1 MTRPSWTTVAPVLA
15 IVALAPAWFAHPES
29 SLVLGVLALLLVGAV
44 LAAVHHAEVVAHR
57 VGEPYGSLVLAVA
70 VTIIEVGL
78 IVTLMVTSDK
88 DASGLARDTVFA
100 AVMITV
106 NGIVGISLLVGALK
120 HHLAV
125 FNPEGTGAALATV
138 IALAVLCLVVP
149 SVTTSEPGPEFT
161 GAQLAFAAIASLAL
175 YGMFVFTQTIR
186 HRDFFLPVAHGQYV
200 PMVATKA
207 EAVAAAEDREA
218 VRATARQERLDGLE
232 HEPVDLDEDGH
243 ADPPTDRAA
252 LASLGLLVVSLVAVV
267 GLAKVESPA
276 IESGVAAL
284 GFPQAVVGVVIALLV
299 LAPESIAAVRAAAR
313 NRVQVSLN
321 LALGSAMAS
330 IGLTIPAIAIAS
342 IWLDGPLE
350 LGLNQL
356 QTVLLLL
363 TAAVAIL
370 TVVPGRAKPLQGGV
384 HLVLLASFLFLTIA
398 P

>member
-1 MTRPSWTTVAPVLA
+1 MPRLTWTTTVPLVSAA
-15 IVALAPAWFAHPES
+15 ALAASWGREPGAVVL
-29 SLVLGVLALLLVGAV
+29 SLLALLLVGAV

-78 IVTLMVTSDK
+78 IVTLMVTTEK
-88 DASGLARDTVFA
+88 DTAGLARDTVFA

-161 GAQLAFAAIASLAL
+161 GAQLTFAAIASLVL
-175 YGMFVFTQTIR
+175 YGMFVFTQTFR
-186 HRDFFLPVAHGQYV
+186 HRDFFLPVTQGQHT
-200 PMVATKA
+200 PMVA
-207 EAVAAAEDREA
+207 AAGP
-218 VRATARQERLDGLE
+218 DGTYGN
-232 HEPVDLDEDGH
+232 PQQVDLDDDGH

-252 LASLGLLVVSLVAVV
+252 YTSLGLLVVSLVAVV
-267 GLAKVESPA
+267 GLAKIESPA

-284 GFPQAVVGVVIALLV
+284 GFPNAVVGVVIALLV
-299 LAPESIAAVRAAAR
+299 LAPESIAAVRAAAL

-321 LALGSAMAS
+321 LAFGSAMAS
-330 IGLTIPAIAIAS
+330 IGLTIPVIAVAS
-342 IWLDGPLE
+342 LWLEGPLE

-370 TVVPGRAKPLQGGV
+370 TVVPGRAKTLQGGV
-384 HLVLLASFLFLTIA
+384 HLVLLAAFLFLTIA

>member
-1 MTRPSWTTVAPVLA
+1 MPRPSWTTVTPPLA
-15 IVALAPAWFAHPES
+15 AVALAVAWPLHPENA
-29 SLVLGVLALLLVGAV
+29 LVLGLLALVLVGAV

-70 VTIIEVGL
+70 VTVIEVGL
-78 IVTLMVTSDK
+78 IVTLMVTSDGSN
-88 DASGLARDTVFA
+88 AGLARDTVFA

-106 NGIVGISLLVGALK
+106 NGIVGLSLLVGALK

-161 GAQLAFAAIASLAL
+161 GAQLVFAAVASLAL

-186 HRDFFLPVAHGQYV
+186 HRDFFLPVAPQQYV
-200 PMVATKA
+200 PVVAGPGAPA
-207 EAVAAAEDREA
+207 EHPSAAGES
-218 VRATARQERLDGLE
+218 GSFE
-232 HEPVDLDEDGH
+232 HEPVDEDEDGH
-243 ADPPTDRAA
+243 ADPPTAKAA
-252 LASLGLLVVSLVAVV
+252 LTSLALLVVSLVSVV
-267 GLAKVESPA
+267 GLAKIESPA
-276 IESGVAAL
+276 IESGVSAL
-284 GFPQAVVGVVIALLV
+284 GFPYAVVGVVIALLV
-299 LAPESIAAVRAAAR
+299 LAPETIAAVRAAVR

-330 IGLTIPAIAIAS
+330 IGLTIPAIAVAS

-356 QTVLLLL
+356 QTVLLVL

-370 TVVPGRAKPLQGGV
+370 TVVPGRAKTLQGGV